1 MIPAVFLILV
11 VVAYRV
17 TLGMAGSQ
25 DLNWLHNF
33 APVAAIA
40 LCGAVCLP
48 KRIAVLLP
56 LGSLL
61 LSDVILNVFHYHQPL
76 LTWEIV
82 PRYLALG
89 LICELGF
96 LMRNRVRFPGLLAG
110 SVASSVIFY
119 LITNTGS
126 WIGDPGYAKTLAG
139 WWQAMTVGLPGYPPT
154 WTFYRHTLASDVLFT
169 LLFAGCVWMQA
180 GHRALLPDAPR
191 ATA

>member
-17 TLGMAGSQ
+17 VLGMMGSH
-25 DLNWLHNF
+25 DFTWLHNF
-33 APVAAIA
+33 SPVAAIA

-48 KRIAVLLP
+48 KRLAVALP

-61 LSDVILNVFHYHQPL
+61 LSDIILNVFHYHQPM

-96 LMRNRVRFPGLLAG
+96 RMRNRVHFPGLIAG
-110 SVASSVIFY
+110 SIASSVIFY
-119 LITNTGS
+119 IITNTGS
-126 WIGDPGYAKTLAG
+126 WIGEPAYTKTFAG
-139 WWQAMTVGLPGYPPT
+139 WIQALTVGLPGYPPT
-154 WTFYRHTLASDVLFT
+154 WSFYRHTLMSDVLFT
-169 LLFAGCVWMQA
+169 LLFAACVWMKA
-180 GHRALLPDAPR
+180 GDRALVPDAHR

>member
-33 APVAAIA
+33 APVSAIA
-40 LCGAVCLP
+40 LCGAVFLP
-48 KRIAVLLP
+48 KRLAVLLP

-61 LSDVILNVFHYHQPL
+61 LSDIVLNVFHYHQPL

-96 LMRNRVRFPGLLAG
+96 LMRNRVRFGGLLLG
-110 SVASSVIFY
+110 SVGGSVIFY
-119 LITNTGS
+119 VITNTGS
-126 WIGDPGYAKTLAG
+126 WMGDPGYAKTLAG

-154 WTFYRHTLASDVLFT
+154 WTFYQHTAASDILFT
-169 LLFAGCVWMQA
+169 LLFAGCMWLQA
-180 GHRALLPDAPR
+180 GQRALVPDAHRA
-191 ATA
+191 TV